1 MELHFIER
9 CFSGHRV
16 VHSNDTM
23 TAPES
28 NLVVDMNTATAAPDF
43 IATLSVENHS
53 HTIQSDPPI
62 EDAPITSE
70 APPFHEISAGN
81 EIPSSEDCDDR
92 DSTLQEEI
100 ENGHDSEC
108 EFPGQDAGGEIIMQL
123 KEKFHSTDECSE
135 KVKILTVLPKS
146 WCVRKIV
153 KEFGASNYVA
163 RQAKKLVLEKGF
175 LSSPNPKPGKALPDR
190 TQQLVLEV

>member
-1 MELHFIER
+1 M
-9 CFSGHRV
+9 
-16 VHSNDTM
+16 
-23 TAPES
+23 
-28 NLVVDMNTATAAPDF
+28 
-43 IATLSVENHS
+43 SVENHS

-62 EDAPITSE
+62 EDAPTTSG

-81 EIPSSEDCDDR
+81 EIPSSEDCDYR
-92 DSTLQEEI
+92 DSTLHDEI
-100 ENGHDSEC
+100 ENRHDSEC
-108 EFPGQDAGGEIIMQL
+108 EFPGQDAGGEIITQL
-123 KEKFHSTDECSE
+123 KEKLHSTDERSE

-175 LSSPNPKPGKALPDR
+175 HSSPNPKPGKALPDR
-190 TQQLVLEV
+190 TQQLVLEVYLGDEISRMLPGRKDCVSVCHDCRRKESKSTEKATTV